1 MNIIYLHGLGS
12 NQGGEKVSFL
22 SDKGYVFAPEMEY
35 NHNENL
41 FEELLNEIKTEH
53 SSPDLIIGSS
63 MGGYFAYMLA
73 SHFEDIPV
81 LLFNPAFH
89 SRSINMIKKALKLPN
104 NIYKGPH
111 EVKGVIALGD
121 EDNVVPPKK
130 TIKFLTDNDELNNF
144 EIINMEEIGHQIPLY
159 MFRNIY
165 NKLEE

>member
-12 NQGGEKVSFL
+12 DQGGDKVSFL
-22 SDKGYVFAPEMEY
+22 SDNGYVFAPEMDSQQ
-35 NHNENL
+35 NENI
-41 FEELLNEIKTEH
+41 FPELLEEIKTEH
-53 SSPDLIIGSS
+53 LPPDLIIGSS

-73 SHFEDIPV
+73 SHFENTPV

-89 SRSINMIKKALKLPN
+89 SRSINPN

>member
-73 SHFEDIPV
+73 SHFEDVPV

-89 SRSINMIKKALKLPN
+89 SRSTNPN
-104 NIYKGPH
+104 NIYKGPF
-111 EVKGVIALGD
+111 EVKGVIALGN
-121 EDNVVPPKK
+121 EDNVINPER
-130 TIKFLTDNDELNNF
+130 TIKLLEEREELDNF

>member
-12 NQGGEKVSFL
+12 DQGGDKVSFL
-22 SDKGYVFAPEMEY
+22 SDNGYVFAPEMDY
-35 NHNENL
+35 QQNENI
-41 FEELLNEIKTEH
+41 FPELLEEIKTEH
-53 SSPDLIIGSS
+53 LPPDLIIGSS

-73 SHFEDIPV
+73 SHFENTPV

-89 SRSINMIKKALKLPN
+89 SRSINPN

>member
-12 NQGGEKVSFL
+12 DQGGDKVSFL
-22 SDKGYVFAPEMEY
+22 SDNGYVFAPEMDY
-35 NHNENL
+35 QQNENI
-41 FEELLNEIKTEH
+41 FPELLEEIKTEH
-53 SSPDLIIGSS
+53 LPPDLIIGSS
-63 MGGYFAYMLA
+63 MGGYFAYVLA
-73 SHFEDIPV
+73 SHFENTPV

-89 SRSINMIKKALKLPN
+89 SRSINPN

-111 EVKGVIALGD
+111 EVKGVIALGN

-159 MFRNIY
+159 VFRNIY

>member
-12 NQGGEKVSFL
+12 DQGGDKVSFL
-22 SDKGYVFAPEMEY
+22 SDNGYVFAPEMDY
-35 NHNENL
+35 QQNENI
-41 FEELLNEIKTEH
+41 FPELLEEIKTEH
-53 SSPDLIIGSS
+53 LPPDLIIGSS
-63 MGGYFAYMLA
+63 MGGYFAYVLA
-73 SHFEDIPV
+73 SHFENTPV

-89 SRSINMIKKALKLPN
+89 SRSINPN

-159 MFRNIY
+159 VFRNIY

>member
-12 NQGGEKVSFL
+12 DQGGDKVSFL
-22 SDKGYVFAPEMEY
+22 SDNGYVFAPEMDY
-35 NHNENL
+35 QQNENI
-41 FEELLNEIKTEH
+41 FPELLEEIKTEH
-53 SSPDLIIGSS
+53 LPPDLIIGSS

-73 SHFEDIPV
+73 SHFENTPV

-89 SRSINMIKKALKLPN
+89 SRSINPN

-159 MFRNIY
+159 VFRNIY

>member
-73 SHFEDIPV
+73 SHFEDVPV

-89 SRSINMIKKALKLPN
+89 SRSTNPN
-104 NIYKGPH
+104 NIYKGPF
-111 EVKGVIALGD
+111 EVNGVIALGE
-121 EDNVVPPKK
+121 EDHVVPPEK
-130 TIKFLTDNDELNNF
+130 TIKILTENNELDNF
-144 EIINMEEIGHQIPLY
+144 EITQMEKIGHQIPLY